1 MNNWYQQLIKP
12 EWAPP
17 AYLFGPVWS
26 MLYVVI
32 AATYGYAG
40 WMFFTGKI
48 RFMVFLPFILNIV
61 FNIAFTPIQG
71 QTSTVYQIKFELDL
85 PNSDL
90 KYKVGMN
97 GDAKIKLAEVKDVQT
112 VPVEAVFEEK
122 DEKFVYLRTEK
133 SKIERRVVKT
143 GLENDTDVE
152 ITDGLKE
159 GETIIY

>member
-1 MNNWYQQLIKP
+1 LATAKPKSYLLCRIFVECQNTNNMNNWYQQLIKP

-61 FNIAFTPIQG
+61 FNIAFTPIQ
-71 QTSTVYQIKFELDL
+71 F
-85 PNSDL
+85 
-90 KYKVGMN
+90 
-97 GDAKIKLAEVKDVQT
+97 
-112 VPVEAVFEEK
+112 
-122 DEKFVYLRTEK
+122 
-133 SKIERRVVKT
+133 
-143 GLENDTDVE
+143 
-152 ITDGLKE
+152 GLKNNLLATVDILLVL
-159 GETIIY
+159 GTLIWLMIMIYPHAKWITYANIPYLGWVLFASVLQITVTYLNA

>member
-61 FNIAFTPIQG
+61 FNIAFTPIQ
-71 QTSTVYQIKFELDL
+71 F
-85 PNSDL
+85 
-90 KYKVGMN
+90 
-97 GDAKIKLAEVKDVQT
+97 
-112 VPVEAVFEEK
+112 
-122 DEKFVYLRTEK
+122 
-133 SKIERRVVKT
+133 
-143 GLENDTDVE
+143 
-152 ITDGLKE
+152 GLKNNLLATVDILLVF
-159 GETIIY
+159 GTLIWLMIMIYPHAKWITYANIPYLGWVLFASVLQITVTYLNA